1 MRREDECK
9 HQVPEGVQ
17 QGFAQGAQGDFL
29 TLHAIDG
36 DDVVLAVRVPR
47 DGLVENRRQQEEHGR
62 TLDLRELAGPGQV
75 HDVALAHGHE
85 LALHQ
90 AVEQLQVQQMRDGHD
105 HLTAA
110 TAIGKQHDTNGI
122 GGFGI
127 HPRGLLCVHGAPDGC
142 GGGGGARGLRAA
154 VREVFE
160 VAAL

>member
-1 MRREDECK
+1 MTDVRIDHKISAEGREVRREDECK

-29 TLHAIDG
+29 TLH
-36 DDVVLAVRVPR
+36 
-47 DGLVENRRQQEEHGR
+47 
-62 TLDLRELAGPGQV
+62 
-75 HDVALAHGHE
+75 
-85 LALHQ
+85 
-90 AVEQLQVQQMRDGHD
+90 
-105 HLTAA
+105 
-110 TAIGKQHDTNGI
+110 AIGKQHDTNGI